1 MRRQWF
7 LRAFVYNML
16 HSIPKNPCHHPQ
28 VWRVICEGEAS
39 LPLSAKRHRSC
50 RWRRRSDEASLP
62 SCTMHLTR
70 QQGGLTII
78 MEQDLPYAKAR
89 YPCLGVR
96 SGVVFIDSDAGL
108 TITPHLCVRCAVMV
122 VKEASSSPSSM
133 TFAYY
138 VPLRS

>member
-50 RWRRRSDEASLP
+50 RWQCGSDDALLP
-62 SCTMHLTR
+62 SRTMHRTR

-78 MEQDLPYAKAR
+78 IEYDAPYAKTR
-89 YPCLGVR
+89 HPCLGVS
-96 SGVVFIDSDAGL
+96 SGVVFIGGSMGL
-108 TITPHLCVRCAVMV
+108 TMSPHFCVRWAVV
-122 VKEASSSPSSM
+122 VVEEASSSPSSM
-133 TFAYY
+133 MFAYN
-138 VPLRS
+138 VPLR